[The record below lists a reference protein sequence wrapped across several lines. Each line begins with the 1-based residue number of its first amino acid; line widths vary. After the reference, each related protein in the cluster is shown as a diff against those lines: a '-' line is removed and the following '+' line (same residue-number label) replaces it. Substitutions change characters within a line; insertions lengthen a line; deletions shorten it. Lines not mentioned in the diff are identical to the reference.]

1 MNGPVAMAGSIPL
14 LSKNRGMKVP
24 IIPATIITIT
34 NEIEIARATKYSSPE
49 IIINKNKI
57 EEFKSILKD
66 FKVEIRSLSDFG
78 PIPEAIE
85 DGDTFDENAPIEE
98 TQYDDEL
105 EDVY

>member
-57 EEFKSILKD
+57 TDKITPLTFLEYLYLTLQNLPKTHKQPQTTTNLSIEKQH
-66 FKVEIRSLSDFG
+66 FPMQEK
-78 PIPEAIE
+78 
-85 DGDTFDENAPIEE
+85 
-98 TQYDDEL
+98 
-105 EDVY
+105 